1 MLDVQDT
8 EQGRLTCQILPFIAG
23 YSRLE
28 GTVTGSC
35 CRRAVDGYQ
44 CRGECSAVSVKEG
57 SPHHKIYRGTW
68 DRQTFPSI
76 KYGWVSGLLCEVVV
90 AHCCK
95 MEALI

>member
-28 GTVTGSC
+28 GTVIGSC

-57 SPHHKIYRGTW
+57 SDLHITKFIMALGT
-68 DRQTFPSI
+68 DRRSQ
-76 KYGWVSGLLCEVVV
+76 
-90 AHCCK
+90 
-95 MEALI
+95 ALNMAGFQDCFVK